1 MRFYEKELKKANT
14 IPEIFEIV
22 KLAVVETLGME
33 RGGLMLGLAELG
45 AGRDF
50 LLGAFYPVG
59 SNMIIMNK
67 TPLKRITE
75 SNQEFFKPY
84 VFHIL
89 LHEYL
94 HTLGFINEQECQAY
108 AYHISKE
115 LFGEGHITTRI
126 AANMKEFLPE
136 LTYPVYGW
144 YPPQRFSVEIVEGF
158 DHSNVSYI
166 M

>member
-1 MRFYEKELKKANT
+1 MRFYEKELKKART

-22 KLAVVETLGME
+22 KKAVVKTLGIE

-67 TPLKRITE
+67 TPLRRTTE
-75 SNQEFFKPY
+75 TNIELFKPY

-108 AYHISKE
+108 AYYISKE
-115 LFGEGHITTRI
+115 LFGEGHVTTRI
-126 AANMKEFLPE
+126 AYDMREFFPE

-144 YPPQRFSVEIVEGF
+144 RPPQRFNVELVEGF
-158 DHSNVSYI
+158 DNSNTNYI

>member
-1 MRFYEKELKKANT
+1 MRFYEKKLKKART

-22 KLAVVETLGME
+22 KLGVLETLGIE

-67 TPLKRITE
+67 TPLRRITQ
-75 SNQEFFKPY
+75 SNSELFKPY

-94 HTLGFINEQECQAY
+94 HTLGFIDEEECQAY
-108 AYHISKE
+108 TYFISRQ
-115 LFGEGHITTRI
+115 LFGEDHVTTRI
-126 AANMKEFLPE
+126 SKNMSEFMPE

-144 YPPQRFSVEIVEGF
+144 YPPNRFNVEIVEGF

>member
-1 MRFYEKELKKANT
+1 MRFFEKKLKEART
-14 IPEIFEIV
+14 MPEIFEVV
-22 KLAVVETLGME
+22 KLAVVESLGME

-59 SNMIIMNK
+59 SNIIVMNK

-75 SNQEFFKPY
+75 TNPKLFKPY

-94 HTLGFINEQECQAY
+94 HTLGFIDEQECQAY
-108 AYHISKE
+108 AFFISKE
-115 LFGEGHITTRI
+115 LFGEDHITTRI
-126 AANMKEFLPE
+126 AYNMKEFLPE
-136 LTYPVYGW
+136 LSYPVYGW
-144 YPPQRFSVEIVEGF
+144 YPPNRFSVEIVDGF